1 MKMKIWERGES
12 EVYGGVPFRNGGTER
27 VGGIRMEEKIL
38 KICYALFWPV
48 FVMWCFAA
56 LAKIVL
62 MCVGLT

>member
-1 MKMKIWERGES
+1 
-12 EVYGGVPFRNGGTER
+12 
-27 VGGIRMEEKIL
+27 MEEKIL

>member
-1 MKMKIWERGES
+1 MRIGRGES
-12 EVYGGVPFRNGGTER
+12 GMHGGISFRYGGEIER
-27 VGGIRMEEKIL
+27 REYMEEKIL

-62 MCVGLT
+62 MCVGFT

>member
-1 MKMKIWERGES
+1 MYGEL
-12 EVYGGVPFRNGGTER
+12 PFRNGGEIER
-27 VGGIRMEEKIL
+27 REHMEEKIL

>member
-1 MKMKIWERGES
+1 MGIGRSESRMYGELL
-12 EVYGGVPFRNGGTER
+12 FRNGGEIER
-27 VGGIRMEEKIL
+27 REHMEEKIL

>member
-1 MKMKIWERGES
+1 
-12 EVYGGVPFRNGGTER
+12 
-27 VGGIRMEEKIL
+27 MEEKIL
-38 KICYALFWPV
+38 KICYTLFWPV